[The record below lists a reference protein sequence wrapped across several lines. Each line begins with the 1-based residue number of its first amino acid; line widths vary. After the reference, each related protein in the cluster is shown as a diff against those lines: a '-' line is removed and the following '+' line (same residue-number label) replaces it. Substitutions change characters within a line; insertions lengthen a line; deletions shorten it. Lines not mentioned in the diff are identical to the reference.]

1 MHGTHELTSNGGACG
16 CRQSS
21 DGGSD
26 STADAD
32 RRGVGRC
39 SVGDLQVGGSCSTLR
54 QQVRDGSQNALGTA
68 VELGARA
75 AASDGQDAR
84 RVTGS
89 LLESDGSQRR

>member
-1 MHGTHELTSNGGACG
+1 
-16 CRQSS
+16 
-21 DGGSD
+21 
-26 STADAD
+26 
-32 RRGVGRC
+32 
-39 SVGDLQVGGSCSTLR
+39 LR

-89 LLESDGSQRR
+89 LLESDGSGTTDCIEPELAGANGGDHSHGTQKT